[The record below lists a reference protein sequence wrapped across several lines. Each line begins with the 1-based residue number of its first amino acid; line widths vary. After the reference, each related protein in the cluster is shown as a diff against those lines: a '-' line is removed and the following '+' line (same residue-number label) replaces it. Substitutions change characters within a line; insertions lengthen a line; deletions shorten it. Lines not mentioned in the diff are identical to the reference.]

1 MASSPL
7 ATTTRRTSCRAITVA
22 VIIAWLAFFVP
33 IQITQKLLFTQQQQL
48 QQHQQQPAGAVIK
61 NNDERSAAADNINNN
76 IVYNNDDYEYAP
88 IIVAAGMGTTG
99 THLMFDATCA
109 MNIASV
115 HYRLNCHLLHAE
127 NNTATTAAT
136 TTAAIETNNTRYYQQ
151 EDYKTLLEHHLQLTH
166 MMLTMQDMT
175 SPPTAA
181 ATAANN
187 NFMTPLQFKQ
197 KVLHHLEEIIAWVY
211 HQHHHKQDN
220 NEEGRGGITL
230 ALHDAPYPLL
240 ISSILKL
247 TQKYFGNKTRPI
259 ILLSERN
266 SNEWIDKRTKL
277 HWRHTYV
284 CRESVV
290 LLDDDSRMS
299 HAISS
304 RSLEGGAFDIVGCID
319 KAQQQQQQHEQQQQ
333 QQQLT
338 RDDILYNLKEV
349 QRLNQ
354 TQYVV
359 KSMND
364 YQNAIRDLAVFHY
377 NMFERRSSNNNSR
390 TSVEDLVQMIGNA
403 MLEKRIS
410 WLL

>member
-7 ATTTRRTSCRAITVA
+7 AITTRRRTSCRAITVVV
-22 VIIAWLAFFVP
+22 VIGWLAFFVP
-33 IQITQKLLFTQQQQL
+33 IQITQKLLFTQQQQ
-48 QQHQQQPAGAVIK
+48 QPIKSENFDTLAAGAVIK
-61 NNDERSAAADNINNN
+61 NDERSAANNN
-76 IVYNNDDYEYAP
+76 NNNNDDDDYDYAP

-127 NNTATTAAT
+127 NNTAATT
-136 TTAAIETNNTRYYQQ
+136 TTAAIATNNTHYQK
-151 EDYKTLLEHHLQLTH
+151 EDYYKTLLEHHRQLTR
-166 MMLTMQDMT
+166 MMLTMKAMT
-175 SPPTAA
+175 TPPA
-181 ATAANN
+181 ATAAANNN

-197 KVLHHLEEIIAWVY
+197 KVLHHLEEIIAWGY
-211 HQHHHKQDN
+211 HRHHHHKEDN
-220 NEEGRGGITL
+220 DEGGGGITL

-240 ISSILKL
+240 MPSIVKL
-247 TQKYFGNKTRPI
+247 VQKYFGSKARPI

-266 SNEWIDKRTKL
+266 PNEWIVRRTKL
-277 HWRHTYV
+277 HGRYTYI
-284 CRESVV
+284 CRESV
-290 LLDDDSRMS
+290 LN
-299 HAISS
+299 SS

-319 KAQQQQQQHEQQQQ
+319 KALQQQQHEEK

-359 KSMND
+359 DSMNH
-364 YQNAIRDLAVFHY
+364 YQNAIRDLAVFNY
-377 NMFERRSSNNNSR
+377 NMFESSKNR
-390 TSVEDLVQMIGNA
+390 TSVEELVEMIKNA
-403 MLEKRIS
+403 MLEKRIT
-410 WLL
+410 WL